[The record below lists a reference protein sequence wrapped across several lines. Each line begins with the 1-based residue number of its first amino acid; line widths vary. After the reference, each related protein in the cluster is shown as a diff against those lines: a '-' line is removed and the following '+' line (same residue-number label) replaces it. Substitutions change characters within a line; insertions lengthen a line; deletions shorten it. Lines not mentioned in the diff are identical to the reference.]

1 MLRAYGRARSL
12 GSFAIGMMLGCVSAP
27 SIAQSSSGGQ
37 GASAQGTGQGDAAAT
52 SGNSPASG
60 ESSGGSSGG
69 SSGASGAETTS
80 DEDAASTAEGSGS
93 PESTTDTAPG
103 DDDANANANATAEG
117 GPSCAGVFCEDF
129 EEGQID
135 ATKWDMQAKGG
146 DTLMVEQQTVAHGR
160 YAAQFHG
167 VASPTGGSGYVY
179 LISKNA
185 PMSLQTHN
193 FGRAYFYIS
202 PKVTSNNLGLV
213 FGGTSGFPDLTYMSI
228 ASHSSGWQ
236 FGFIKLDGSPQGES
250 QAYPPSKVPVNTWTC
265 LEWEFNDQPDEIN
278 VWGDGAAIGSLN
290 ANDVAYPS
298 NHPAGSIFNNMS
310 SGLIGAFTDFG
321 IGFYDWHPGGF
332 DFDVYYDDIVL
343 GTQRVGCL

>member
-103 DDDANANANATAEG
+103 DDDANANATAEG